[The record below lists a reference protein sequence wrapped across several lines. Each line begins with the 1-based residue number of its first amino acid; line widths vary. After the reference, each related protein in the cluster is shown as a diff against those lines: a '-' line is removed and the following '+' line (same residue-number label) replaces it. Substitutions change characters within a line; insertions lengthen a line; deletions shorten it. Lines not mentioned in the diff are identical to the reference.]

1 MKKRYLLSILSLGL
15 LLVSCNSNTS
25 SSSSPSS
32 SSNISISSNI
42 STSSSSTS
50 SKSIAKY
57 TITWN
62 VDGVLKEEVYNEG
75 EIPSYNYS
83 LAKEADKTYTY
94 TFTGW
99 DKEIAPVKENI
110 TYTAIYSKQYIDY
123 TITWVTYGGTTT
135 ESYHYG
141 DIPEYKGDTSKPQD
155 AQYTYTFTGWDKE
168 ISEVTGDSTYT
179 ATYKETLNKYK
190 IIFEVDGKT
199 EEVEYYYGELPT
211 YDKVPQK
218 SSTAEFHYVFKGWD
232 KEFSKVTESTTYV
245 AQFEK
250 LKNQYKVTWI
260 VGDNKFE
267 EDYYYGELPSFKNE
281 INKEDTP
288 KYHYTFKGWD
298 KNIENVTE
306 DVTYTAQYDET
317 IRKYNVNFYNETGD
331 TLLFSKEFEYDVI
344 PEFSEDIPLKSQT
357 DAYTYTFKGWTD
369 NINIYDST
377 LPKVV
382 GETNYYAT
390 FSSTARQYPVEIEC
404 LDLNGNSLKET
415 TYIQKGF
422 NESYKI
428 EAPEIE
434 GKAAN
439 VDYIYGKTTSNENK
453 VTFIYS
459 DLDIYDGTSVSSSL
473 SGEGTEENPYL
484 IQSGN
489 DLAYLRK
496 EINDSGNYFSGC
508 YFKLTK
514 SIDLSNVSN
523 FVIGKSGTTSL
534 MGYLDGN
541 NCSIRNL
548 NISGTT
554 AGLGLF
560 CALSA
565 GGTISNLSVYGTV
578 VGKTYTGGIAGRNL
592 GTIINCHNFANV
604 SHSGGNGAGGIAG
617 GNTGSIIN
625 CYNYGE
631 IKTTDKKEKI
641 GGITG
646 LGETNSKI
654 ENCINYGSVT
664 GYINAGGI
672 VGENQSKAIHV
683 QNCINFGTIS
693 GTQRIGGIVAN
704 TASLIEK
711 CINNGDVETTSTTDA
726 YSGGIAGVISGTATL
741 KTCINNGK
749 ISSTGRYVG
758 GIAGANATKAT
769 PTIDG
774 CTNNEIVISTSN
786 GVGGILGGTLTGNV
800 TIINNTNNAEIS
812 GNDKVGGIIGLLSNG
827 TYSDNTNNG
836 LVKSSSKESYDE
848 IGSDTR
854 A

>member
-141 DIPEYKGDTSKPQD
+141 DVPEYKGDTSKPQD

-245 AQFEK
+245 AQFEE

-281 INKEDTP
+281 VNKEDTP
-288 KYHYTFKGWD
+288 KYH
-298 KNIENVTE
+298 
-306 DVTYTAQYDET
+306 
-317 IRKYNVNFYNETGD
+317 
-331 TLLFSKEFEYDVI
+331 
-344 PEFSEDIPLKSQT
+344 
-357 DAYTYTFKGWTD
+357 YTFKGWTD

-390 FSSTARQYPVEIEC
+390 FSSTARQYPVEIEY

-514 SIDLSNVSN
+514 SIDLNNVSN

>member
-1 MKKRYLLSILSLGL
+1 MLIRILL
-15 LLVSCNSNTS
+15 
-25 SSSSPSS
+25 
-32 SSNISISSNI
+32 
-42 STSSSSTS
+42 
-50 SKSIAKY
+50 
-57 TITWN
+57 
-62 VDGVLKEEVYNEG
+62 
-75 EIPSYNYS
+75 
-83 LAKEADKTYTY
+83 
-94 TFTGW
+94 
-99 DKEIAPVKENI
+99 
-110 TYTAIYSKQYIDY
+110 
-123 TITWVTYGGTTT
+123 
-135 ESYHYG
+135 
-141 DIPEYKGDTSKPQD
+141 
-155 AQYTYTFTGWDKE
+155 
-168 ISEVTGDSTYT
+168 
-179 ATYKETLNKYK
+179 
-190 IIFEVDGKT
+190 
-199 EEVEYYYGELPT
+199 
-211 YDKVPQK
+211 KVGQ
-218 SSTAEFHYVFKGWD
+218 
-232 KEFSKVTESTTYV
+232 
-245 AQFEK
+245 
-250 LKNQYKVTWI
+250 I
-260 VGDNKFE
+260 
-267 EDYYYGELPSFKNE
+267 
-281 INKEDTP
+281 
-288 KYHYTFKGWD
+288 
-298 KNIENVTE
+298 
-306 DVTYTAQYDET
+306 
-317 IRKYNVNFYNETGD
+317 
-331 TLLFSKEFEYDVI
+331 
-344 PEFSEDIPLKSQT
+344 
-357 DAYTYTFKGWTD
+357 

-390 FSSTARQYPVEIEC
+390 FSSTARQYPVEIEY

-514 SIDLSNVSN
+514 SIDLNNVSN

-711 CINNGDVETTSTTDA
+711 CINNGDVETTSTTDT

-758 GIAGANATKAT
+758 GIAGANATKST